1 MTDATQAAPQNAIQ
15 AAIQRAKEGAGAL
28 ATGLPT
34 LETAPAGAIQA
45 ASTGVAGSYGAPAP
59 ATLDGFLDAGVNLKP
74 DHWLQTANTGF
85 GIKDHNVPVE
95 NLGPVGL
102 CLPNDMQA
110 FYGFRMNIGGQPKYF
125 KSVDRVTC
133 LKTGRPWGQIAQEA
147 ASMGER
153 EYKGFD
159 IRLVALQD
167 VKDMKGAVVVE
178 AGKTLGY
185 STSVTNFDDIAAFA
199 KKVRDAGMFG
209 QDLVLTAR
217 CDVRKNDKNPKGWG
231 ALVID
236 DFAPFTPEIAEAV
249 AAQ

>member
-1 MTDATQAAPQNAIQ
+1 MTDTAAQPNAIQ
-15 AAIQRAKEGAGAL
+15 AAIARAKEGAGAL

-34 LETAPAGAIQA
+34 LDTAPAGAIQTA
-45 ASTGVAGSYGAPAP
+45 ATGPGSYGAPAP

-85 GIKDHNVPVE
+85 AIKDHNVPIE
-95 NLGPVGL
+95 NLGPLGL
-102 CLPNDMQA
+102 CLPGDMQP
-110 FYGFRMNIGGQPKYF
+110 FYGFRVNIGGQPKYF
-125 KSVDRVTC
+125 KSVDRITC
-133 LKTGRPWGQIAQEA
+133 LKTGRPWGQVANEA
-147 ASMGER
+147 ASAGER

-159 IRLVALQD
+159 IRLVCLED

-185 STSVTNFDDIAAFA
+185 STSITNFDDIAAFA
-199 KKVRDAGMFG
+199 KKVRDAGLFG
-209 QDLVLTAR
+209 QDLVLTVR

-236 DFAPFTPEIAEAV
+236 DFTVFTREIAEAAAGNV
-249 AAQ
+249 A